1 MMTFNIYKYVIIE
14 MKNIRKISLLTFL
27 LLAFAAVRL
36 CAGRHYTVIVSLDG
50 CRWDYPMMYDTP
62 FLDSLGS
69 RGVSAVMRPSFP
81 SKTFPQ
87 PLYACHRTRARPSR
101 NNSQQVL

>member
-14 MKNIRKISLLTFL
+14 MKNFRKISLLTFL

-50 CRWDYPMMYDTP
+50 CRWD
-62 FLDSLGS
+62 
-69 RGVSAVMRPSFP
+69 
-81 SKTFPQ
+81 
-87 PLYACHRTRARPSR
+87 
-101 NNSQQVL
+101 

>member
-69 RGVSAVMRPSFP
+69 RGVSAVMRRRSPRRHSP
-81 SKTFPQ
+81 TTIRLPQ
-87 PLYACHRTRARPSR
+87 DSCPTITE
-101 NNSQQVL
+101 